1 MAPWQQSLSLL
12 CPKETRESNGWEKKP
27 HKKTTIHFVQSPSIH
42 TAVDLNYT
50 QDRDMRGADEMGW
63 NFS

>member
-1 MAPWQQSLSLL
+1 MV
-12 CPKETRESNGWEKKP
+12 GKKT